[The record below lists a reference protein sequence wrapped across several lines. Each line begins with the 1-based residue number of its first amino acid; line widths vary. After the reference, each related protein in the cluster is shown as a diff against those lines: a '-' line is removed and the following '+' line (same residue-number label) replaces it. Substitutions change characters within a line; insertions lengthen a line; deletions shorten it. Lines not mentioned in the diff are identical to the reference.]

1 MRLANAIKYDLRL
14 QFRHGFYYAYLIV
27 CIVYIAVIRSLPIE
41 IRQQALAV
49 TLLTDP
55 AILGFLFLG
64 GIILLEKGQK
74 TLEGIFITPIRMGE
88 YIWSKVISLTVLA
101 LLSSFLITV
110 ASVGFSFNPFWLFL
124 GIGLT
129 SVLFIFLGFTLVSY
143 TKTIN
148 GYLLSS
154 PIYFVVAT
162 MPLLDYFK
170 VQESPLFCIIPT
182 QSTLTLIDAAFV
194 PKPAGE
200 LVLSVVLL
208 VVFNY
213 LAYLWA
219 SKWFFKY
226 IVLRTGAAS

>member
-1 MRLANAIKYDLRL
+1 MRLASAIRYDLRL

-27 CIVYIAVIRSLPIE
+27 CIVYIGVIRSLPVG

-55 AILGFLFLG
+55 SILGFLFLG

-110 ASVGFSFNPFWLFL
+110 ASVGFTFNVIWLFL

-129 SVLFIFLGFTLVSY
+129 SVLFVFMGFTLVSF
-143 TKTIN
+143 TKTVN

-170 VQESPLFCIIPT
+170 LQESPLFYIIPT
-182 QSTLTLIDAAFV
+182 QSTLTLIDAAFG
-194 PKPAGE
+194 PKPVGE
-200 LVLSVVLL
+200 LILSVILL
-208 VVFNY
+208 LGFNY

-219 SKWFFKY
+219 SKWFYKY
-226 IVLRTGAAS
+226 IVLRTGAAA